1 MPVTGDIFK
10 DDGKGGLEFIGDF
23 EGLYARC
30 DDPWGQGGTREDIA
44 SYYRFSRHR
53 LAMSLTEHVGRSDGC
68 RLEIGCGHGHA
79 MNAVAK
85 AIGGTWTGIDISM
98 TAVEQ
103 ARKLYHEHRFFVSDI
118 RDGLPFP
125 PSSVGKF
132 DVVILSQI
140 LWYILDGL
148 DTAMANCIRMAKMG
162 GLIVVSQAFLREQMY
177 GRDLIDGFPG
187 ALEWL
192 TSERYAGKLALIEAR
207 YDDTEQHV
215 HHDGLLIFR
224 KVGTC

>member
-1 MPVTGDIFK
+1 MTGDIFRPAA
-10 DDGKGGLEFIGDF
+10 KGDGLEFVGDF
-23 EGLYARC
+23 EGLYQRC

-44 SYYRFSRHR
+44 SYYSFSRHR
-53 LAMSLTEHVGRSDGC
+53 LAMALTAHVGRSQGC

-85 AIGGTWTGIDISM
+85 AIGGDWTGIDISP
-98 TAVEQ
+98 TAIEQ
-103 ARKLYHEHRFFVSDI
+103 AKALYHEHNFFVADI
-118 RDGLPFP
+118 TGGLPFP

-140 LWYILDGL
+140 LWYILPKL
-148 DTAMANCIRMAKMG
+148 DDAVKNAIRLTKLG
-162 GLIVVSQAFLREQMY
+162 GLLVISQAFLREQLY
-177 GRDLIDGFPG
+177 GKDVIDGYLG
-187 ALEWL
+187 ALRVL
-192 TSERYAGKLALIEAR
+192 DDRFADRLALIESH

-224 KVGTC
+224 KIATC

>member
-1 MPVTGDIFK
+1 MTGDIFK
-10 DDGKGGLEFIGDF
+10 DDGRGGLEFVGDF

-30 DDPWGQGGTREDIA
+30 SDPWGQGGSREDIA
-44 SYYRFSRHR
+44 SYYSFSRHR
-53 LAMSLTEHVGRSDGC
+53 LAVALLGHVGKVEGC

-85 AIGGTWTGIDISM
+85 AIGGTWTGIDISNE
-98 TAVEQ
+98 AVKR
-103 ARKLYHEHRFFVSDI
+103 ARELYPDHRFHVSDI
-118 RDGLPFP
+118 TAGLPFP

-140 LWYILDGL
+140 LWYILDKPK
-148 DTAMANCIRMAKMG
+148 AAIENAIRLTKTG
-162 GLIVVSQAFLREQMY
+162 GLLVVSQAFLREQLY
-177 GRDLIDGFPG
+177 GRDIINGFPG
-187 ALEWL
+187 AVMFFSQFTELNC
-192 TSERYAGKLALIEAR
+192 IESR

-224 KVGTC
+224 KVGSC